1 MLHRGITRPQPSTT
15 MLDPRSLG
23 FQKLAAL
30 GALGVAGGLFLL
42 LAAVFVFLHPYPRG
56 AMDHTHYTLTLMAF
70 TGLLGAIIAVHL
82 AFAHQLWYAKA
93 RCTAMI
99 APRRPVKAISVSV

>member
-1 MLHRGITRPQPSTT
+1 MTSTPVP
-15 MLDPRSLG
+15 MFDPRSLG
-23 FQKLAAL
+23 FQKIAAL

-42 LAAVFVFLHPYPRG
+42 LVALFVVLHPYPRG

-82 AFAHQLWYAKA
+82 AFAHQLWYAPVPEGGAADRASNIRRKA
-93 RCTAMI
+93 R
-99 APRRPVKAISVSV
+99 S

>member
-1 MLHRGITRPQPSTT
+1 MQMR
-15 MLDPRSLG
+15 DPRTLG

-30 GALGVAGGLFLL
+30 GALGVAGGLVLL
-42 LAAVFVFLHPYPRG
+42 LGALFVFLHPYPRG

-82 AFAHQLWYAKA
+82 AFAHQLWN
-93 RCTAMI
+93 
-99 APRRPVKAISVSV
+99 APGPDYKSNR

>member
-1 MLHRGITRPQPSTT
+1 MP
-15 MLDPRSLG
+15 MLDPRTLG

-42 LAAVFVFLHPYPRG
+42 LAVVFVFLHPYPRG
-56 AMDHTHYTLTLMAF
+56 AMDHTQYTLTLMAF

-82 AFAHQLWYAKA
+82 VFARQLWHAPDDATTTRDRTSNTRRKA
-93 RCTAMI
+93 R
-99 APRRPVKAISVSV
+99 S

>member
-1 MLHRGITRPQPSTT
+1 
-15 MLDPRSLG
+15 MLDPRTLG

-30 GALGVAGGLFLL
+30 GALGASGGLFLI

-56 AMDHTHYTLTLMAF
+56 GMDGAHYAIALMAF

-82 AFAHQLWYAKA
+82 AFAHQLWYAPEAEPDPATQAARIARSKRKA
-93 RCTAMI
+93 R
-99 APRRPVKAISVSV
+99 S

>member
-1 MLHRGITRPQPSTT
+1 
-15 MLDPRSLG
+15 MLDPRRLG

-30 GALGVAGGLFLL
+30 GALGASGGLFLI

-56 AMDHTHYTLTLMAF
+56 GMDGTHYTLTLMAF

-82 AFAHQLWYAKA
+82 VFARQLWYAPEVEREPGASTARSKRKA
-93 RCTAMI
+93 R
-99 APRRPVKAISVSV
+99 S

>member
-1 MLHRGITRPQPSTT
+1 

-30 GALGVAGGLFLL
+30 GALGVAGGLFLV
-42 LAAVFVFLHPYPRG
+42 LAVVFIFLHPYPRG

-82 AFAHQLWYAKA
+82 AFAHQLWYAPD
-93 RCTAMI
+93 
-99 APRRPVKAISVSV
+99 PRYNSER